1 MSRIINTKG
10 NPTTQRNRLR
20 RSIAEALRRLMEKQG
35 FDSESKD
42 LAAFIVFALREIAE
56 GVNQSAE
63 AWEKRDYY
71 MKAERFR
78 RDWEWCGPMERLL
91 TTALIYE
98 QWNELPPLFARRLGQ
113 VQDITSTKRTR
124 GDRLWDG
131 AYDRLVAEQASTR
144 GKL

>member
-1 MSRIINTKG
+1 VSRIINTAG
-10 NPTTQRNRLR
+10 SPTTQRNRLR
-20 RSIAEALRRLMEKQG
+20 RSVAETLRRLMEKPR

-42 LAAFIVFALREIAE
+42 LTAFIVFALREIAE

-78 RDWEWCGPMERLL
+78 RDWDWLGPMERLL
-91 TTALIYE
+91 TTALVYE
-98 QWNELPPLFARRLGQ
+98 QWDDLPSLFARLMTEF
-113 VQDITSTKRTR
+113 QDVTITKMTR
-124 GDRLWDG
+124 GDKLWTG
-131 AYDRLVAEQASTR
+131 AYDRLMAEQAGTR